1 MEEVSLSVRQVAQL
15 LGRHPNSVRRYEA
28 RGILPPAARDPLTN
42 ARLWRWSDIEL
53 AKRRLTPI
61 QPKQAEVG

>member
-1 MEEVSLSVRQVAQL
+1 MEEVRLNVRQVAQL

-42 ARLWRWSDIEL
+42 ERLWRWSDIEL
-53 AKRRLTPI
+53 AKRRLIPV
-61 QPKQAEVG
+61 QPKGDQVG